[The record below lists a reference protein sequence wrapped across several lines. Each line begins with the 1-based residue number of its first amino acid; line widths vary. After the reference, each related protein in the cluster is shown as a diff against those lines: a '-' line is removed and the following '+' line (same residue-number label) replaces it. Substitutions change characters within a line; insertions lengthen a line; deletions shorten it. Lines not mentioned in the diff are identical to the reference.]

1 MIFQKNKITKKIAFI
16 LVIFTIFISLSAVSL
31 EAGRCEEAFF
41 RCLDD
46 PFWKAAPFGIIFC
59 ATGYFFCKKYIER

>member
-31 EAGRCEEAFF
+31 EAGKCEEAFF
-41 RCLDD
+41 RCFDD
-46 PFWKAAPFGIIFC
+46 PYWRAVPFGIIYC
-59 ATGYFFCKKYIER
+59 ETGYLFCKKYIEG